1 MDRYLLYTAAAVF
14 LYMLFM
20 FFAAL
25 FKKDNSIVD
34 IAWGGGFI
42 LVAVLT
48 FFLNGDRSLR
58 SLIVTCLVVIWGS
71 RLALYIFIRHRGKGE
86 DFRYAKWR
94 KEWGQW
100 FILRSFFQIF
110 MLQGLLLLIIS
121 YSVILVNHS
130 PKESL
135 TVLDYVG
142 VLVWLI
148 GFFFEAVGDYQ
159 LSKFKKSPENKGRIM
174 KYGLWRC
181 TRHPNYFGESV
192 MWWGIFL
199 IALSVRYGWT
209 AVISPLVIT
218 FLLLRVS
225 GVIMLEKKYKE
236 NDEYAEYVRE
246 TNAFLPW
253 LPKKRPES
261 SVK

>member
-1 MDRYLLYTAAAVF
+1 MERYLLYAAAAVF
-14 LYMLFM
+14 LYMLFL
-20 FFAAL
+20 FLVAL
-25 FKKDNSIVD
+25 LKKDNSIVD

-48 FFLNGDRSLR
+48 FFLNGDQNLR

-71 RLALYIFIRHRGKGE
+71 RLALYIFVRHWGKGE

-100 FILRSFFQIF
+100 FVLRSFFQIF
-110 MLQGLLLLIIS
+110 ILQGLLLLIIS
-121 YSVILVNHS
+121 YSVILINHS
-130 PKESL
+130 SKEG
-135 TVLDYVG
+135 VGILDIVG
-142 VLVWLI
+142 VLVWFI

-159 LSKFKKSPENKGRIM
+159 LSKFKKNPENKGRIM
-174 KYGLWRC
+174 KYGLWRY
-181 TRHPNYFGESV
+181 TRHPNYFGEAV

-199 IALSVRYGWT
+199 TALSVRFGWT

-236 NDEYAEYVRE
+236 NDEYAAYARE
-246 TNAFLPW
+246 TSAFLPW
-253 LPKKRPES
+253 FQKKA
-261 SVK
+261 